1 MKLKIL
7 KLPKLWALMFFISL
21 IYIKEINYL
30 YFDSTQSADF
40 GKYFSY
46 FEYFFGLND
55 SSLREH
61 GTFYY
66 YLHSLNFSRYSIN
79 LKSEN
84 FTIYLIKAFKK

>member
-7 KLPKLWALMFFISL
+7 KLPKLWALVFFISL

-46 FEYFFGLND
+46 FEYFFRLND

-61 GTFYY
+61 GTSYY

-79 LKSEN
+79 
-84 FTIYLIKAFKK
+84 FYTI